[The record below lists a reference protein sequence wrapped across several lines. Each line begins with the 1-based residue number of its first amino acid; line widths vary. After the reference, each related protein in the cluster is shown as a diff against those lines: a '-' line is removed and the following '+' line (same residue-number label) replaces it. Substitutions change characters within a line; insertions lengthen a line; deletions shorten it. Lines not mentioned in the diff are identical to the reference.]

1 MKNHNH
7 DVLREAFNR
16 AQQLCETAK
25 ASGYAVINEGS
36 VWLSTRRH
44 IEKEGDIYQ
53 RSDFSQAEFW
63 IELCESEPIPVHGP
77 DDPELLNLL
86 VD

>member
-1 MKNHNH
+1 MNEQND
-7 DVLREAFNR
+7 DVWREAIKR
-16 AQQLCETAK
+16 AQQLCETAQ
-25 ASGYAVINEGS
+25 ASGHAVINEGS

-44 IEKEGDIYQ
+44 IEEEGGIYE
-53 RSDFSQAEFW
+53 RSDFSGAEFW

-77 DDPELLNLL
+77 DDPELLNFL